1 MVRKMMRLLIFLNVL
16 LLMIKNV
23 ENDLDQD
30 LIEAHN
36 EELEDIEQFDEIS
49 NFCDGSDSEF

>member
-1 MVRKMMRLLIFLNVL
+1 MIRLGIFLNVL

-23 ENDLDQD
+23 ENDLDQV

-36 EELEDIEQFDEIS
+36 EELENIDQSDEIS